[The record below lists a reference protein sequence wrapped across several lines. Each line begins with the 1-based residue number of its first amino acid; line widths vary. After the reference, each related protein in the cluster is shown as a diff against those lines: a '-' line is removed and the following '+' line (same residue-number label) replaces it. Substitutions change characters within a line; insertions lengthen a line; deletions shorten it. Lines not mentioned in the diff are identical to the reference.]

1 MCCNEFNRREFFGAS
16 AQIVAGAGL
25 VAASLSS
32 PAGASEWASDLWDPD
47 RPFQA
52 AGKPLRVQPVLM
64 YRLPTRR
71 EATSWKSWGGIQ
83 TEAAVAEETS
93 RVVGELDALARKAEF
108 PITVLPVQKVRS
120 VEEASGLE
128 STEGTVRIVYPATGS
143 GGMLRACIPE
153 QGGLVFVRHQSG
165 PIYYWYEALSVKYL
179 KTDKDP
185 QTRDDGR
192 RLSVHDVVV
201 DDTDELLWRL
211 RAFYGVYNFLG
222 TRVVA
227 LGGPGGKY
235 ASDAPAVARARYQFD
250 IVAVSYDDLA
260 KRIERAMADPVCLA
274 QAESWTARYLALP
287 HTKLAT
293 DRQFV
298 VNAFVLYGLFK
309 EMMLECEAQAFTI
322 KNCMST
328 ILPMAKTTACLTL
341 GLLNDEGL
349 LSFCE
354 SDFVIIPAGV
364 LLYYIARKPVFLHN
378 STFPHNGI
386 VTCAHCTGPRRM
398 DASRYEPAEI
408 LTHYESE
415 YGAAPKVSIPEGQ
428 EVTFIDPQY
437 ATARWMGFKGTVE
450 GNPFYDICRSQQ
462 DVRIHGHWEQLL
474 NEVRDSHWVMAYG
487 DYLRELGYAAPRV
500 GIAWEN
506 FSET

>member
-1 MCCNEFNRREFFGAS
+1 MCCNQFNRREFFGAS
-16 AQIVAGAGL
+16 ARIVAGAGL
-25 VAASLSS
+25 AAASLSS

-52 AGKPLRVQPVLM
+52 AGKPLYVQPVLM
-64 YRLPTRR
+64 YSLPTRR
-71 EATSWKSWGGIQ
+71 KATSWKSWGGIQ
-83 TEAAVAEETS
+83 TEAAVAEEIS
-93 RVVGELDALARKAEF
+93 RIAGELEALARKAEF
-108 PITVLPVQKVRS
+108 PLTVLPVQKVRS

-128 STEGTVRIVYPATGS
+128 SAEATVRIVYPATGS

-165 PIYYWYEALSVKYL
+165 PVYYWYEALSVKYL

-185 QTRDDGR
+185 QTPDDGR

-211 RAFYGVYNFLG
+211 RAFYGAYNFLG

-235 ASDAPAVARARYQFD
+235 APDAPTVARDRYQFD
-250 IVAVSYDDLA
+250 IVEVSYDDLA
-260 KRIERAMADPVCLA
+260 KRIESAMADPGCLA
-274 QAESWTARYLALP
+274 QAEGWTEGYLALP

-309 EMMLECEAQAFTI
+309 QIMLECEARAFTI

-386 VTCAHCTGPRRM
+386 VTCAHCTAPRRM

-428 EVTFIDPQY
+428 EVTFISPEY
-437 ATARWMGFKGTVE
+437 ATTRWVGFKGTVE
-450 GNPFYDICRSQQ
+450 SNPFYDICRSQQ
-462 DVRIHGHWEQLL
+462 DVRIHGNWKKLL
-474 NEVRDSHWVMAYG
+474 NEVRDSHWVMVYG